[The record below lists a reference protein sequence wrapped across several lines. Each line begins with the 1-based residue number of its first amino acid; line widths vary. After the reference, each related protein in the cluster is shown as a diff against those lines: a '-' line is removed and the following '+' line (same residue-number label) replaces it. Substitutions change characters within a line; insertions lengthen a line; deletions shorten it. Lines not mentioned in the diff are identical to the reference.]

1 MGPHDQIADPPAL
14 SEPWRE
20 RHGKQTNLEPPLA
33 AVSKIDRSKIDRSKI
48 DRDEATGAGGPL
60 LTALLRAL
68 SAWTA

>member
-1 MGPHDQIADPPAL
+1 MGHHDQIADPPAL

-33 AVSKIDRSKIDRSKI
+33 AVSKIDRSKIDR
-48 DRDEATGAGGPL
+48 DEATGAGGPL